1 MPPIDA
7 LASVSYDRSLVGP
20 GCVRGFCTSNPR
32 PLSPSARPGLATLN
46 KGICTFLA
54 RLSTVLLFGLLY
66 AWLFRLGTREARSH
80 ATGKETR
87 ASLHWPVLFT
97 PVSFYSMVGVWGGY
111 YANWLALILVY

>member
-1 MPPIDA
+1 MAPIDA
-7 LASVSYDRSLVGP
+7 LASVSYDRSPVGP
-20 GCVRGFCTSNPR
+20 GCVRGCCTSNPR
-32 PLSPSARPGLATLN
+32 LLSPSARPGLATLN

-87 ASLHWPVLFT
+87 ASLHWPESSLQSLSI
-97 PVSFYSMVGVWGGY
+97 PW
-111 YANWLALILVY
+111 